1 MSCIFRNQ
9 TIQWRLCYYQH
20 PIRFLQVTIR
30 QLSSLNARKTISDNS
45 TQDQRAKWYK
55 NGLNRP
61 LLSNTNFFEKRNLF
75 LM

>member
-1 MSCIFRNQ
+1 MSCIFRNR
-9 TIQWRLCYYQH
+9 TMQWRLCYYQH

-30 QLSSLNARKTISDNS
+30 QLSSLNGEKVVSNNS
-45 TQDQRAKWYK
+45 SEDQIAKWYQ

-61 LLSNTNFFEKRNLF
+61 LLSNTNIFKKRNIF